1 MLHGTCNMQ
10 DLTPMRRLLLLVSSI
25 LFVDAMLFVALIP
38 LVPGYA
44 KEFGLSDTG
53 AGLLVA
59 AFGLG
64 AVLGGIPGGILARR
78 IGPKGAVV
86 AGLVGVS
93 AASVA
98 FALAGDPWAI
108 GASRVVQGA
117 ASAAVWAGAL
127 AWLTVVAPRERRG
140 QVLGTAFGVAIAGA
154 IVGPMLGG
162 FADVVGTRPSFAA
175 VAVVTA
181 ALALAALP
189 TATPPPEV
197 LRPGAV
203 RAALRDA
210 GYLAG
215 MWLNFLIEL
224 LFATLVL
231 LVPLALD
238 EHGFSAFAIGAVFL
252 ASGAVEVA
260 LNPLVGRAS
269 DRFGRL
275 LPVRVALAAATF
287 VCLGLALADSSAAIV
302 VLVLAAA
309 FGFGSMYSPA
319 MALVADR
326 AEAVGLSYGLGFGL
340 MNTFWALGLLI
351 GPIVAGAISERHG
364 DHLPYLICG
373 VLALATLLA
382 TQRVAGRSARPRAA

>member
-1 MLHGTCNMQ
+1 
-10 DLTPMRRLLLLVSSI
+10 MRRLLVLVSSI
-25 LFVDAMLFVALIP
+25 LFVDAMLFVALTP

-64 AVLGGIPGGILARR
+64 AVLGGIPGGMLAMR

-86 AGLVGVS
+86 AGLLGVS
-93 AASVA
+93 GASVA
-98 FALAGDPWAI
+98 FALAGGPWTL
-108 GASRVVQGA
+108 GASRAVQGA
-117 ASAAVWAGAL
+117 ASAVVWAGAL
-127 AWLTVVAPRERRG
+127 AWLTVVAPRNRRG

-162 FADVVGTRPSFAA
+162 LADVVGTRPSFAL
-175 VAVVTA
+175 VAVIAT

-189 TATPPPEV
+189 ARTPPAEV
-197 LRPGAV
+197 RRPGAV

-210 GYLAG
+210 GYVAG

-224 LFATLVL
+224 LFAMLVL

-238 EHGFSAFAIGAVFL
+238 EHGFSALAIGVVFL
-252 ASGAVEVA
+252 ASGVVEVA
-260 LNPLVGRAS
+260 LNPIIGRVS

-275 LPVRVALAAATF
+275 LPLRIALAAATI
-287 VCLGLALADSSAAIV
+287 VCLGLAVADSSAAIV
-302 VLVLAAA
+302 ALVLAAA
-309 FGFGSMYSPA
+309 FGFGAMYSPA

-326 AEAVGLSYGLGFGL
+326 ADAVGLPYGLGFGL
-340 MNTFWALGLLI
+340 MNTFWALGLLV
-351 GPIVAGAISERHG
+351 GPIMAGVISEKHG
-364 DHLPYLICG
+364 DQLPYLIG
-373 VLALATLLA
+373 GTLTLATLLA
-382 TQRVAGRSARPRAA
+382 TTYPVRRRLATT